1 MICPKCGAVDP
12 ARPVPEATRRGA
24 VMRLGTC
31 AKCRTAVYAVP
42 TRRAGEACQA
52 ATVDEG
58 EAREQILADLY
69 VRHLGPGFTHQSR
82 PAAADID
89 RTVRGPDGRLHHY
102 LEIKERSCS
111 LNAYRQTKFPFAK
124 ILAARRLNR
133 RRWWRWGKRI
143 PVRFLLKFIDSWAYF
158 DFDPK
163 EEYVRGQEAFAPR
176 YRPGQKNR
184 GRQVPVVKPV
194 ETLHVLPIDA
204 ECDRTAASRA
214 GPAFFSD

>member
-1 MICPKCGAVDP
+1 MPC
-12 ARPVPEATRRGA
+12 RRGA
-24 VMRLGTC
+24 RGNP
-31 AKCRTAVYAVP
+31 AP
-42 TRRAGEACQA
+42 TRPS
-52 ATVDEG
+52 

-158 DFDPK
+158 DFDPR

-184 GRQVPVVKPV
+184 SRQVPVVKLV
-194 ETLHVLPIDA
+194 ETLHVLPIDE
-204 ECDRTAASRA
+204 ECDRTASSRS
-214 GPAFFSD
+214 GPASFSD